1 MECDVALHEDLMYKL
16 SIWTSSKRSTF
27 SISVEMSKDVQIK
40 SSYPWYHVS
49 AVNAKIC
56 LLWNNFPV

>member
-1 MECDVALHEDLMYKL
+1 MECDIALHEDFMYKL

-27 SISVEMSKDVQIK
+27 SISVEMSKDVQIN
-40 SSYPWYHVS
+40 SYNHVS